1 VLPDSA
7 LALEQFAGAGKYSGK
22 IYSDDTHSALHDDP
36 LAIEDVMN
44 FILHGERPKNEK

>member
-1 VLPDSA
+1 
-7 LALEQFAGAGKYSGK
+7 LALKDFAGKGNYSGK
-22 IYSDDTHSALHDDP
+22 IYTNDTHSELHDEP